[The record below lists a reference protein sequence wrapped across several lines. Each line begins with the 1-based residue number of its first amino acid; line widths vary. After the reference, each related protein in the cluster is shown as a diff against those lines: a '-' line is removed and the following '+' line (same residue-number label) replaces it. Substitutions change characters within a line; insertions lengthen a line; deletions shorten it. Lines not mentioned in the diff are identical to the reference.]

1 MKRNFPY
8 SFVVVFAVV
17 AMVLAACGTPTAT
30 PVPVGGDTAV
40 PPTIV
45 APAGNLTAGVAIY
58 KFDDTFMTAV
68 RNAISDDAKSLNV
81 DINLVDSQN
90 AQATQNDQ
98 VDLFISKNVNAMA
111 INPVDLTAAGTI
123 LDKAKAANIPIV
135 FFNRQPVA
143 ADMAKWDKVYYVG
156 AIAEQ
161 SGRMEGKILG
171 DWWKKHPEADLNK
184 DGIMQYVMLTGEPGH
199 QDAVLRTKFSIQ
211 QLTEDGVK
219 VEKLAE
225 DTAMW
230 DRPKAQDKMAAFISK
245 FGDKI
250 EAVLA
255 NNDDMALG
263 AIGALK
269 AAGYFTG
276 GKYMPVV
283 GVDATS
289 AGVAAL
295 KDGTLL
301 GTVLNDAVNQGK
313 ATMNLIAVLA
323 AGQVPTDANVGYK
336 ITDGKYVWVDYKPIT
351 LDNIADAGQ

>member
-1 MKRNFPY
+1 MKRKFSY
-8 SFVVVFAVV
+8 SFLVVFAVA
-17 AMVLAACGTPTAT
+17 AMVLAACGTPTT
-30 PVPVGGDTAV
+30 PAPVNADTAV
-40 PPTIV
+40 PPTT
-45 APAGNLTAGVAIY
+45 APAANLTAGVAIY

-68 RNAISDDAKSLNV
+68 RNAISADAKSLGVNI
-81 DINLVDSQN
+81 DLVDSQN

-98 VDLFISKNVNAMA
+98 VDLFVSKNVNAMA
-111 INPVDLTAAGTI
+111 INPVDLTAAGII
-123 LDKAKAANIPIV
+123 LDKAKAANIPVV
-135 FFNRQPVA
+135 FFNRQPLDT
-143 ADMAKWDKVYYVG
+143 DMAKWDKVFYVG
-156 AIAEQ
+156 AVAEQ

-211 QLTEDGVK
+211 QMTEDGIK
-219 VEKLAE
+219 VEQLAQ

-245 FGDKI
+245 LGDKI

-313 ATMNLIAVLA
+313 ATMNLTAVLA
-323 AGQVPTDANVGYK
+323 AGQTPTDANVGYK
-336 ITDGKYVWVDYKPIT
+336 ITNGKYVWIDYKPIT
-351 LDNIADAGQ
+351 LANIADAGQ